1 MEFQKPLN
9 GLKKKMNMNLKNS
22 EAFIQFIKFGIVGLS
37 NTAIGL
43 GTYYFFLWLGFHYML
58 ANVLSWIISV
68 FNAFYWN
75 SRYVFQS
82 SSSWLKALLRTYVS
96 YGVSFLIG
104 AGTLYVLVEFAKVS
118 DVIAPLLVLVLTIP
132 LNFIMNKFWTFK

>member
-1 MEFQKPLN
+1 M
-9 GLKKKMNMNLKNS
+9 KKI
-22 EAFIQFIKFGIVGLS
+22 AIIQFIKFGIVGLS

-43 GTYYFFLWLGFHYML
+43 GTYYLFLWLGCHYML
-58 ANVLSWIISV
+58 ANILSWIISV

-104 AGTLYVLVEFAKVS
+104 AGALYVLVEFAKVS

>member
-1 MEFQKPLN
+1 ME
-9 GLKKKMNMNLKNS
+9 LKTRGTLV
-22 EAFIQFIKFGIVGLS
+22 QFIKFGIVGVS

-43 GTYYFFLWLGFHYML
+43 GIYYLFLWLGCHYMF
-58 ANVLSWIISV
+58 ANVISWVISV

-82 SSSWLKALLRTYVS
+82 SNSWLKALFRTYIS
-96 YGVSFLIG
+96 YGVSFVIG
-104 AGTLYVLVEFAKVS
+104 AVTLYVLVEFAKIS

>member
-1 MEFQKPLN
+1 M
-9 GLKKKMNMNLKNS
+9 KKI
-22 EAFIQFIKFGIVGLS
+22 AIIQFIKFGIVGLS

-43 GTYYFFLWLGFHYML
+43 GTYYLFLCLGCQYML
-58 ANVLSWIISV
+58 ANILSWIISV

-104 AGTLYVLVEFAKVS
+104 AGALYVLVEFAKVS

>member
-1 MEFQKPLN
+1 M
-9 GLKKKMNMNLKNS
+9 KKI
-22 EAFIQFIKFGIVGLS
+22 AIIQFIKFGIVGLS

-43 GTYYFFLWLGFHYML
+43 GTYYLFLWLGCHYML
-58 ANVLSWIISV
+58 ANILSWIISV

-104 AGTLYVLVEFAKVS
+104 AGALYVLVEFAKVS

-132 LNFIMNKFWTFK
+132 LNFIMNKFSTFK